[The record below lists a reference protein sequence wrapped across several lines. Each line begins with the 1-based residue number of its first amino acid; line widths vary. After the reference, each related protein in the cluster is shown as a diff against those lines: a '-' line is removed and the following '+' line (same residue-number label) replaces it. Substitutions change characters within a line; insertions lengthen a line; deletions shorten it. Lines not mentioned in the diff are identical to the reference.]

1 MNNYENV
8 LNKAGLRRRG
18 WKRSSKVLLVA
29 AVMATA
35 TLTVAAAVYGVSDA
49 FRGILKMQDSAG
61 DQAAPT
67 SSAEPVLDRA
77 GVILG
82 GKAQSS
88 GVEVSL
94 RAVVGDERNIKLLV
108 DIVNPSGEPL
118 AVKQADGSLSADILR
133 FGDAVLKQSGKL
145 VSGGYGFEV
154 IDSDPT
160 DNKSTILLNYEV
172 TDAPVRGQAY
182 SLKLKN
188 LMQFAVMNGTTI
200 GMEPDDLYNIISQ
213 FSGHTDADF
222 EKNGYSD
229 DGAGNVEYSYKL
241 VTDSDKSLALSKDYP
256 GIHVTNAAVRQG
268 ILYMRGTASSQA
280 ELDRIMTSAALVNA
294 ATGNAFN
301 WDAAGSDEDN
311 GKIRW
316 TISFSGVD
324 STEAV
329 KGYAWVFGEGEGLY
343 PVVEGTWDFD
353 FKLDYENTTRVMQ
366 LDQEVKWES
375 YSLTAKNLEVSP
387 FTLYLDF
394 TADSPT
400 AKKMYPE
407 TEWGVYRAL
416 SDWEKSARTITLTMK
431 NGSTVKANNPGGMQ
445 DGSGACRLSYALDVV
460 IDPQQISTIQI
471 GDQTIEL
478 SK

>member
-8 LNKAGLRRRG
+8 LSKAGLRRRG

-35 TLTVAAAVYGVSDA
+35 TLTVAAAVYGGSDA
-49 FRGILKMQDSAG
+49 FRGILKVQDSAG

-77 GVILG
+77 GMILG
-82 GKAQSS
+82 NKTQSG

-108 DIVNPSGEPL
+108 DILNPSGEPL
-118 AVKQADGSLSADILR
+118 AVKQADGSLSFDMLQ
-133 FGDAVLKQSGKL
+133 FGDVVLKQSGKP

-154 IDSDPT
+154 IDNDPT
-160 DNKSTILLNYEV
+160 DNKSTLLINYEV

-182 SLKLKN
+182 SLQLN
-188 LMQFAVMNGTTI
+188 DLMQIAVMKGTAI
-200 GMEPDDLYNIISQ
+200 GMEPNDLYNIISQ

-222 EKNGYSD
+222 ENDGYSD

-256 GIHVTNAAVRQG
+256 GIQVTNAAIRQG
-268 ILYMRGTASSQA
+268 ILYLRGTASSQA
-280 ELDRIMTSAALVNA
+280 EQDRIMTSAALVNA
-294 ATGNAFN
+294 TTGNTFN
-301 WDAAGSDEDN
+301 WNSAGSDEDN
-311 GKIRW
+311 GKIKW

-324 STEAV
+324 SAEDV
-329 KGYAWVFGEGEGLY
+329 KGYVWAFGEGEGLF
-343 PVVEGTWDFD
+343 PVAEGVWDFD
-353 FKLDYENTTRVMQ
+353 FKLDYENTTRT
-366 LDQEVKWES
+366 LEPKQEVVWEG
-375 YSLTAKNLEVSP
+375 YSLTVKKMEVSP

-394 TADSPT
+394 TTDSST
-400 AKKMYPE
+400 ATKMYPE
-407 TEWGVYRAL
+407 TDWGTYRAL
-416 SDWEKSARTITLTMK
+416 SDWEKSARTIILTMK
-431 NGSTVKANNPGGMQ
+431 DGSTVKVGNPGGMQ
-445 DGSGACRLSYALDVV
+445 DGSGAYRLSYALDVV

-471 GDQTIEL
+471 GDQTMEM